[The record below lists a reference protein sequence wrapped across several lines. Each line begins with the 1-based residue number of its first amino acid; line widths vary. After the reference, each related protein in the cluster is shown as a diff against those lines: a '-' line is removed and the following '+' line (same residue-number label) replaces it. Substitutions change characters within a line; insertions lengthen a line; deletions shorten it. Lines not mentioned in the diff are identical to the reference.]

1 VSVVFAG
8 YLCRNF
14 WEPTMRLM
22 FGMRPGSRTFSGF
35 TLVELLVVI
44 AIIGVMVGL
53 LLPAVQAAREA
64 ARRMQCANHLKQIGL
79 AILNFESTYR
89 MIPQGPYDGD
99 PRLPGMVYDEPA
111 GTYEGSTC
119 CNAAHP
125 DGWSQWYKI
134 LPFMEQQA
142 VYELGNRDL
151 PPIHSGR
158 PADYNGEN
166 TVARALI
173 PTYYC
178 PSRRGPTGYGAAA
191 FGRCDYAGSAGF
203 YQGEIHENGSVG
215 AFTPPLSEPQIPSP
229 PLGMEPRRNERTREN
244 FGNMSRRKGFF
255 LWGGNGDKR
264 RLADATD
271 GLSNSIL
278 VSEKALPPE
287 RHGSDGGDNER
298 WNNAGWD
305 ECVLR
310 WHFPPMGDRDKRNV
324 AFSNMTTQSGTV
336 WRRYFGSAHPGGLN
350 SVFGDGSV
358 RFASFSV
365 DATVWMYSNVI
376 DDAMVMS
383 SNIE

>member
-1 VSVVFAG
+1 MIRMFA
-8 YLCRNF
+8 R
-14 WEPTMRLM
+14 RLK
-22 FGMRPGSRTFSGF
+22 SRRLSGF

-64 ARRMQCANHLKQIGL
+64 ARRMQCSNHLKQIGL
-79 AILNFESTYR
+79 AVLNFESTYR
-89 MIPQGPYDGD
+89 MIPQGPYDGH
-99 PRLPGMVYDEPA
+99 PSLPGMVYDEPD

-134 LPFMEQQA
+134 LPFLEQQA

-151 PPIHSGR
+151 PPIHRGR

-166 TVARALI
+166 SVARALI

-178 PSRRGPTGYGAAA
+178 PSRRGPTGYGTAR

-215 AFTPPLSEPQIPSP
+215 AFTPPLTEPQIPAA
-229 PLGMEPRRNERTREN
+229 PLGMEPRRNERTPQN
-244 FGNMSRRKGFF
+244 FGNVSGRKGFF
-255 LWGGNGDKR
+255 LWGANGDKR

-278 VSEKALPPE
+278 VSEKALPPN

-305 ECVLR
+305 ECVIR
-310 WHFPPMGDRDKRNV
+310 WHFPPMGDRDIRNV
-324 AFSNMTTQSGTV
+324 PFRNMTAQSGTA

-376 DDAMVMS
+376 DDGKVMS
-383 SNIE
+383 STIE